1 MEEEE
6 LHNSNKG
13 NSEGSNELVS
23 EDNNDNG

>member
-13 NSEGSNELVS
+13 NSEGNNELLS